1 MQKSSRFLLICR
13 SLQVINNIA
22 LSEFNVD
29 ISQYTA
35 TLKKVIAACMDGVE
49 PEDIINM
56 VVTEYLPSASARSG
70 LALQESDAINVAYEV
85 LGGDTLSFETLSA
98 ELIDAVTSGEFT
110 TILQQDATEDGSTG
124 LEDATS
130 SEVTTSA
137 TPEETVLMYAEQV
150 GGRVR
155 IGCVCMALD

>member
-1 MQKSSRFLLICR
+1 MLLFVFAQI
-13 SLQVINNIA
+13 INNIA
-22 LSEFNVD
+22 LSEFDVD
-29 ISQYTA
+29 VSQYTA

-56 VVTEYLPSASARSG
+56 VVSEYLPSSSNSASSG
-70 LALQESDAINVAYEV
+70 RALQESDAIEVAYEV
-85 LGGDTLSFETLSA
+85 LGDDTMSFETLSA
-98 ELIDAVTSGEFT
+98 ELTDAVTSGEFT
-110 TILQQDATEDGSTG
+110 TILQQDATEDGSVG

-150 GGRVR
+150 REQAVW
-155 IGCVCMALD
+155 CYF

>member
-1 MQKSSRFLLICR
+1 MD
-13 SLQVINNIA
+13 V
-22 LSEFNVD
+22 
-29 ISQYTA
+29 SQYTA

-56 VVTEYLPSASARSG
+56 VVTEYLPSAASAGR
-70 LALQESDAINVAYEV
+70 ALQESDAINVAYEV
-85 LGGDTLSFETLSA
+85 MGDDTQSYDTLSA

-124 LEDATS
+124 LEDAES

-137 TPEETVLMYAEQV
+137 TPEETVLMYVEQV
-150 GGRVR
+150 RGS
-155 IGCVCMALD
+155 M